1 MNCPKNFSEDF
12 LSNESDLLRTLLWS
26 RGIKTE
32 KEAEIFLNPAYE
44 RDLHDPF
51 LMKGMREAVKRI
63 NEALQNKEKI
73 VVYGDYDC
81 DGTSAA
87 AILADFF
94 RQIDY
99 KNFDVYIPAREEG
112 YGLTKDALLKISQGG
127 ANLIITV
134 DCGVANYNEVEFARG
149 LGLDVVVTDHHLP
162 PPILPRFILF
172 NPKQPGC
179 IYPEKMLCGAAI
191 AFKLVLAMGRLETG
205 QEKWL
210 LDLVALATLA
220 DQVPLLG
227 ENRALAYYGL
237 KVLNKT
243 KRLGLKEIIKLARI
257 REIKEDD
264 VLFSIVPRLNSVS
277 RLISSALLFE
287 ILSTDDLLRAREL
300 AQKIEMTN
308 KERKGLVA
316 SISKEI
322 KNIFTK
328 KPLRDVI
335 VIGNPD
341 WPLGV
346 VGLAAAFGANEY
358 ERPCFV
364 WTRVGDAIK
373 GSCRLPDSE
382 NISLVELMQK
392 LPEQSLASFGG
403 HEAAG
408 GFAATLDQIHYL
420 EERLVDTLIAMKQN
434 SGNNLDKTAENK
446 EDLLRASLADINSK
460 NFKIISRLAP
470 FGEANPRPVFLFDN
484 LKVTNTKKFGQ
495 NNAHLSIA
503 CTDDINETTAVCFY
517 EKRTEFPE
525 PISFK
530 ASIEQDYFR
539 NSLRLRIDSF
549 V

>member
-94 RQIDY
+94 HQIDY

-112 YGLTKDALLKISQGG
+112 YGLSQGALLKISEGG

-162 PPILPRFILF
+162 PPILPRCILV

-257 REIKEDD
+257 SEIKDDD

-420 EERLVDTLIAMKQN
+420 EERL
-434 SGNNLDKTAENK
+434 G
-446 EDLLRASLADINSK
+446 
-460 NFKIISRLAP
+460 
-470 FGEANPRPVFLFDN
+470 
-484 LKVTNTKKFGQ
+484 
-495 NNAHLSIA
+495 
-503 CTDDINETTAVCFY
+503 
-517 EKRTEFPE
+517 
-525 PISFK
+525 
-530 ASIEQDYFR
+530 
-539 NSLRLRIDSF
+539 
-549 V
+549 